1 MNNSN
6 SEITPWLSVII
17 PIYNSEKY
25 LDKCITSVLN
35 QSFTSFELIL
45 VNDGSTDNTSSICKK
60 YSNTDK
66 RVKYFEKENGGSF
79 KARLYGVEHAKGKY
93 VTFCDSDDYYANK
106 KAFNTMYLYLEK
118 NNLDAMQFAL
128 KRVFNHLSAASRTVK
143 QPLFIDRKTFVEN
156 EYPIFLCSFYDQ
168 SHLTPSDCN
177 KVYKKEMLTEI
188 PSSENAERIFW
199 GDDMIFNMHALK
211 NCRSMVVIPDIL
223 YVYRDNVGG
232 TTRFSENA
240 MKDLNRIKEYQEKFL
255 ESFEHPDKPKII
267 SMHHIE
273 TACWFGD
280 WITDGVDLM
289 KKETLEEKIS
299 EILSYP
305 EFMRAREYFMYEN
318 SLAWEAIELL
328 KKADPKEYIKWAK
341 RKKEKGISIREMIKQ
356 IYRTV

>member
-1 MNNSN
+1 MKNSN
-6 SEITPWLSVII
+6 NEITPWLSVII

-60 YSNTDK
+60 YSNADK

-106 KAFNTMYLYLEK
+106 KAFDTMYQYLEK
-118 NNLDAMQFAL
+118 DDLDAMQFAY
-128 KRVFNHLSAASRTVK
+128 KRVFNHLSVAARTVK
-143 QPLFIDRKTFVEN
+143 QPLFIDRKTFVEK
-156 EYPIFLCSFYDQ
+156 EYPVFLCSFYDE

-177 KVYKKEMLTEI
+177 KVYKKAMLTEI

-199 GDDMIFNMHALK
+199 GDDMIFNLHALK

-223 YVYRDNVGG
+223 YVYMDNVGG

-240 MKDLNRIKEYQEKFL
+240 MRDLNRIKEYQSQFL
-255 ESFEHPDKPKII
+255 KKTELQDKAKII
-267 SMHHIE
+267 STHHSE

-280 WITDGVDLM
+280 WVIEAVKVIDE
-289 KKETLEEKIS
+289 KSLEKKIS
-299 EILSYP
+299 DILKYP
-305 EFMRAREYFMYEN
+305 AFIRAREYYIHEN
-318 SLAWEAIELL
+318 SLNWKAMELL
-328 KKADPKEYIKWAK
+328 RKADPTEYIYWAK
-341 RKKEKGISIREMIKQ
+341 SNKEKRKSVKEIVKK
-356 IYRTV
+356 IYRKI